1 MHRCD
6 CGMMECRGARTDAD
20 EHGKDVGV
28 DQLVGLIFIAL
39 PLLLIFMVFQRQRRQ
54 QRELV
59 TAQAGIV
66 PGARV
71 MTTSGLYGTVV
82 SVEENDD
89 DTVLLE
95 VAPGVRTTWARLAIA
110 RIVTDPAP
118 ARPEPEPEPGA
129 PPAAT

>member
-1 MHRCD
+1 
-6 CGMMECRGARTDAD
+6 
-20 EHGKDVGV
+20 V
-28 DQLVGLIFIAL
+28 DQLVGLLFIAL

-54 QRELV
+54 QRQLV
-59 TAQAGIV
+59 AAQAGIE

-82 SVEENDD
+82 SVEENDE

-95 VAPGVRTTWARLAIA
+95 VAPGVRTTWTRLAIA
-110 RIVTDPAP
+110 RIVDESPESTP

-129 PPAAT
+129 PPPGT